1 MTKAI
6 VFLLDKFVWMLL
18 ITVIATQ
25 ALQFAGVVPT
35 PKGLEEISYEKDN
48 NYEFQLGIG
57 DSGPRGKRQTDG
69 AGNIIDNIFNIPI
82 ATLNAVSELIRNTR
96 ARRLQ
101 RIQERA
107 ELEKAVDTDK
117 KRIQRA
123 SPDHPLA
130 SLDAH
135 LDESSAKVLLNL

>member
-69 AGNIIDNIFNIPI
+69 AGNIIDNIFNMRFDRGDIVFRHRPYRVI
-82 ATLNAVSELIRNTR
+82 RAVM
-96 ARRLQ
+96 
-101 RIQERA
+101 
-107 ELEKAVDTDK
+107 
-117 KRIQRA
+117 
-123 SPDHPLA
+123 
-130 SLDAH
+130 
-135 LDESSAKVLLNL
+135 